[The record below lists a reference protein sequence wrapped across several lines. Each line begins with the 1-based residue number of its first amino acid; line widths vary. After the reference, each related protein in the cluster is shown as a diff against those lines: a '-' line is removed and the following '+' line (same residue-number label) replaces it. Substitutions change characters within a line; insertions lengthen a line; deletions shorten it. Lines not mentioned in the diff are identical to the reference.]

1 MSKSAAGTYFRYFEV
16 FFITA
21 CIYLTLTFTLT
32 RLLRLLE
39 RAMDGR
45 TNYIIYGSQSD
56 SKASIVIQKEEV
68 PND

>member
-1 MSKSAAGTYFRYFEV
+1 
-16 FFITA
+16 
-21 CIYLTLTFTLT
+21 
-32 RLLRLLE
+32 
-39 RAMDGR
+39 MDGK